1 MTTTDSNEP
10 ASCLERHKQR
20 ELLPSVGTARNFVF
34 ARLPANLQNSVDDT
48 PLKPFES
55 TTVFSMTLIFE
66 SPNLFIA
73 DIIVSSLDIWGS
85 HDFNY
90 EGFVTW
96 CTLVRMYTNI
106 SYNLLPQ
113 SSLRK
118 MEAASSSRKFVTA
131 YKSARHQFIEKVI
144 LIRMYLF
151 ASYPLDACS
160 RSYA

>member
-73 DIIVSSLDIWGS
+73 DIIVSSLDI
-85 HDFNY
+85 
-90 EGFVTW
+90 
-96 CTLVRMYTNI
+96 
-106 SYNLLPQ
+106 
-113 SSLRK
+113 
-118 MEAASSSRKFVTA
+118 
-131 YKSARHQFIEKVI
+131 
-144 LIRMYLF
+144 
-151 ASYPLDACS
+151 
-160 RSYA
+160 